1 MSEGYTGELP
11 ENERPVEKPEDVEH
25 SNNSSEWVSRF
36 EYRRPDR
43 MRHHYHHHHYRDG
56 SSTWS
61 SMFFAALL
69 IVAGAVLLAWNM
81 GMLPAGTEPWDW
93 IMLGAGG
100 LLLLKALIRMI
111 LPDVSGPSIFNII
124 AGCVLIGIGLGNT
137 FGLHLSFEQ
146 WWPVILI
153 AIGLTALGGAFR
165 R

>member
-11 ENERPVEKPEDVEH
+11 ENERPVEAPKVER
-25 SNNSSEWVSRF
+25 SDYSSDRF
-36 EYRRPDR
+36 EYKWRTTRHHPDF
-43 MRHHYHHHHYRDG
+43 MRHHHRQDG
-56 SSTWS
+56 GLASWS
-61 SMFFAALL
+61 SIFWAALL

-100 LLLLKALIRMI
+100 LLLLKALIRVI
-111 LPDVSGPSIFNII
+111 LPNVSGPSIFNII

-137 FGLHLSFEQ
+137 FGLDISFEQ

-153 AIGLTALGGAFR
+153 AIGLTALGSAFR

>member
-1 MSEGYTGELP
+1 MSEGYSGELP
-11 ENERPVEKPEDVEH
+11 ENERPAKAPEVERSDYLSDHFEH
-25 SNNSSEWVSRF
+25 QWRAIC
-36 EYRRPDR
+36 RHPDF
-43 MRHHYHHHHYRDG
+43 MRHQRQDEG
-56 SSTWS
+56 RASWS
-61 SMFFAALL
+61 SIFWAALL
-69 IVAGAVLLAWNM
+69 IVAGAVFLAWNM

-100 LLLLKALIRMI
+100 LLLLKALIRVI

-124 AGCVLIGIGLGNT
+124 AGCVLIGMGLGNT

-153 AIGLTALGGAFR
+153 AIGLTALGSAFR